1 MPPTHVCCIFD
12 VVCRVSCVGFR
23 SLSLTHTHTLSLS
36 LSRTREVATRV
47 RGSHVLRVACCVLRA
62 TRRRVARLA
71 VGWRV
76 CVCECE
82 CVFGV
87 FVVLCV
93 VDCSG
98 WWGILFDS
106 FVASLTK
113 EAWYGSVEQ

>member
-1 MPPTHVCCIFD
+1 MLY
-12 VVCRVSCVGFR
+12 VVCRELAFDL
-23 SLSLTHTHTLSLS
+23 SLSHPLSLS
-36 LSRTREVATRV
+36 LSVSYARSSHSGPRV
-47 RGSHVLRVACCVLRA
+47 PCVACCVLRVTCYPTSRGA
-62 TRRRVARLA
+62 DRGRLEDL
-71 VGWRV
+71 
-76 CVCECE
+76 CVSECE

-98 WWGILFDS
+98 WWGILFES